1 MTKAK
6 PISRGGG
13 GPTRRAGLA
22 LLVSLGLTAACAGRT
37 AQAGLYHYP
46 WCETVRDRC
55 YAKAKVRK
63 AECNWRYN
71 EAKNN
76 QVNGL
81 SRWPTGV
88 SNFCHMYPDTR

>member
-1 MTKAK
+1 MTKA
-6 PISRGGG
+6 IFRTAD

-22 LLVSLGLTAACAGRT
+22 LLVSLGMIAASPGQR

-55 YAKAKVRK
+55 YAKGKVRK

-71 EAKNN
+71 EAKNS

-81 SRWPTGV
+81 SKWPTGI
-88 SNFCHMYPDTR
+88 SNFCHMYPDSH